1 MNKLYS
7 VVYSPKAKD
16 DLKEIYTY
24 IAFTLSVPTTAEKQ
38 INRIRKAI
46 RSLDFMPLRNPAVDW
61 EPWKSKGM
69 CKVTV
74 DKFITFYTVDTRSLT
89 VTVIRIF
96 YGGQDIANIAADFE
110 NL

>member
-24 IAFTLSVPTTAEKQ
+24 IAFALSVPTTAEKQ
-38 INRIRKAI
+38 II

-69 CKVTV
+69 RKVTV
-74 DKFITFYTVDTRSLT
+74 DKFIAFYTVDTRSLT

>member
-7 VVYSPKAKD
+7 VVYSPKAKN

-46 RSLDFMPLRNPAVDW
+46 LSLI
-61 EPWKSKGM
+61 G
-69 CKVTV
+69 
-74 DKFITFYTVDTRSLT
+74 SL
-89 VTVIRIF
+89 
-96 YGGQDIANIAADFE
+96 E
-110 NL
+110 E

>member
-38 INRIRKAI
+38 INRISKAPCGLPLI
-46 RSLDFMPLRNPAVDW
+46 AGALAGLDPVL
-61 EPWKSKGM
+61 E
-69 CKVTV
+69 
-74 DKFITFYTVDTRSLT
+74 
-89 VTVIRIF
+89 RIQL
-96 YGGQDIANIAADFE
+96 GHGCLALICQH
-110 NL
+110 L

>member
-24 IAFTLSVPTTAEKQ
+24 IPFTLSVPTTAEKQ
-38 INRIRKAI
+38 INRIRKAM

-61 EPWKSKGM
+61 EP
-69 CKVTV
+69 
-74 DKFITFYTVDTRSLT
+74 
-89 VTVIRIF
+89 
-96 YGGQDIANIAADFE
+96 
-110 NL
+110 

>member
-7 VVYSPKAKD
+7 VAYSPKAKN

-46 RSLDFMPLRNPAVDW
+46 RSLDFMPLSPPPVEWD
-61 EPWKSKGM
+61 PWQS
-69 CKVTV
+69 
-74 DKFITFYTVDTRSLT
+74 
-89 VTVIRIF
+89 
-96 YGGQDIANIAADFE
+96 
-110 NL
+110 